1 MRLSLYSLL
10 AILLLLP
17 ACPHSGAPSPATA
30 QAALAPRAAQ
40 LPSGWPIGA
49 LKPSGNLQQVKF
61 TPQVL
66 AAIEARAG
74 SRPTVSADGYEIT
87 GLPYKE
93 MQEDDALAGSS
104 GQATST
110 DAPDA
115 TDRARPRR

>member
-10 AILLLLP
+10 AILLSALTS
-17 ACPHSGAPSPATA
+17 CPHSGAPNPVAA

-40 LPSGWPIGA
+40 LPSGWPIAA
-49 LKPSGNLQQVKF
+49 LKPPGSLQQVKF

-87 GLPYKE
+87 ALPYKE

-104 GQATST
+104 G
-110 DAPDA
+110 
-115 TDRARPRR
+115 